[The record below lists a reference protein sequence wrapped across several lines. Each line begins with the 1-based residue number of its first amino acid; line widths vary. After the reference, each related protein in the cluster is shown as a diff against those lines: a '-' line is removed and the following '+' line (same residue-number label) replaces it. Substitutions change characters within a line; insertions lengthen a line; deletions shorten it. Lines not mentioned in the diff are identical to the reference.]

1 MVHQKINLDRLGP
14 EETLITPTYASRALT
29 SAVPKYEITE
39 GEMPPAVAY
48 NLIRDELALDGNSRL
63 NLATFVTTWM
73 EPEAKQLMAETFD
86 KNMIDKDEYPQTAE
100 IELHCVNMI
109 ARLWNAPKGASA
121 TGCSTIG
128 SSEAAMLGGMA
139 LKWQWRYRR
148 QKEGKPTDKPNL
160 VMGINVQVCW
170 EKFCRYWEV
179 EPRFVPMEGNRFHLD
194 ATEAIKLIDENA
206 IGVMGAS
213 HFCNKQLYLDAKY
226 LYGKPFR
233 EFIDFQRFSKLCDW
247 NQNIIGM
254 LPGVI
259 AIMGSTFDGSYE
271 PVQEINDALEK
282 LNRETGWQV
291 PLHVDGASGGFIAPF
306 LDPDLV
312 WDFRLKWVKSI
323 NASGHKYGLVY
334 PGVGWIIWRDRQE
347 LPEELIF
354 HCNYL
359 GSDLP
364 NFTLNFSRPG
374 NQVVAQYYNFL
385 LLGKEGYRQI
395 HQACRDTALYLSGEI
410 AKMGPFELIT
420 DGSTIPVF
428 AWKLK
433 ETISDQYNYILF
445 DLADKL
451 RERGWLVPAYTMP
464 KNRQDLTVHRV
475 VIKEGFS
482 RDMADLLLRD
492 IHSAIAFFQS
502 QSHYQ
507 SKLSGSHFHH

>member
-14 EETLITPTYASRALT
+14 EETLITPTYASRTLT
-29 SAVPKYEITE
+29 STVPKYEIPE

-100 IELHCVNMI
+100 IELRCVNMI
-109 ARLWNAPKGASA
+109 ARLWNAPKGAAA
-121 TGCSTIG
+121 TSCSTIG

-194 ATEAIKLIDENA
+194 ATEAIKLIDENT
-206 IGVMGAS
+206 I
-213 HFCNKQLYLDAKY
+213 
-226 LYGKPFR
+226 
-233 EFIDFQRFSKLCDW
+233 
-247 NQNIIGM
+247 
-254 LPGVI
+254 GVI

-323 NASGHKYGLVY
+323 NASGDKYGLVY

-359 GSDLP
+359 GGDLP
-364 NFTLNFSRPG
+364 NFALNFSRPG

-433 ETISDQYNYILF
+433 ETISDQTNYSLF

-464 KNRQDLTVHRV
+464 KNRQDLTVQRV

>member
-1 MVHQKINLDRLGP
+1 MVHQKINLDRLSP
-14 EETLITPTYASRALT
+14 EEALITPTYASRALT
-29 SAVPKYEITE
+29 SAVPKYEIPE

-100 IELHCVNMI
+100 IELRCVNMI
-109 ARLWNAPKGASA
+109 ARLWNAPKGAAA
-121 TGCSTIG
+121 TSCSTIG

-179 EPRFVPMEGNRFHLD
+179 EPRFVPMEGNRFHLE
-194 ATEAIKLIDENA
+194 ATEAIKLIDENT
-206 IGVMGAS
+206 I
-213 HFCNKQLYLDAKY
+213 
-226 LYGKPFR
+226 
-233 EFIDFQRFSKLCDW
+233 
-247 NQNIIGM
+247 
-254 LPGVI
+254 GVI

-271 PVQEINDALEK
+271 PVQEINDVLEK

-323 NASGHKYGLVY
+323 NAPGHKYGLVY

-364 NFTLNFSRPG
+364 NFALNFSRPG

-410 AKMGPFELIT
+410 AKMGLFELIT

-464 KNRQDLTVHRV
+464 KNRQDLTVQRV

-482 RDMADLLLRD
+482 RDMAELLLRD
-492 IHSAIAFFQS
+492 IRSAIAFFQS

>member
-1 MVHQKINLDRLGP
+1 MVHQKINLDRLSP
-14 EETLITPTYASRALT
+14 EDALITPTYASRALT
-29 SAVPKYEITE
+29 SAVPKYEIPE

-100 IELHCVNMI
+100 IELRCVNMI
-109 ARLWNAPKGASA
+109 ARLWNAPESEAA

-139 LKWQWRYRR
+139 LKWQWRKRR

-179 EPRFVPMEGNRFHLD
+179 EPRFVPMEGNRFHLN
-194 ATEAIKLIDENA
+194 ATEAIKLIDENT
-206 IGVMGAS
+206 I
-213 HFCNKQLYLDAKY
+213 
-226 LYGKPFR
+226 
-233 EFIDFQRFSKLCDW
+233 
-247 NQNIIGM
+247 
-254 LPGVI
+254 GVI

-359 GSDLP
+359 GGDLP
-364 NFTLNFSRPG
+364 NFALNFSRPG

-385 LLGKEGYRQI
+385 RLGKEGYRQI

-433 ETISDQYNYILF
+433 ETISDQSNYSLF

-451 RERGWLVPAYTMP
+451 RERGC
-464 KNRQDLTVHRV
+464 
-475 VIKEGFS
+475 
-482 RDMADLLLRD
+482 
-492 IHSAIAFFQS
+492 
-502 QSHYQ
+502 
-507 SKLSGSHFHH
+507 

>member
-100 IELHCVNMI
+100 IELRCVNMI

-194 ATEAIKLIDENA
+194 ATEAIKLIDENT
-206 IGVMGAS
+206 I
-213 HFCNKQLYLDAKY
+213 
-226 LYGKPFR
+226 
-233 EFIDFQRFSKLCDW
+233 
-247 NQNIIGM
+247 
-254 LPGVI
+254 GVI

>member
-29 SAVPKYEITE
+29 SAVPKYEIPE

-48 NLIRDELALDGNSRL
+48 NLIWDELALDGNSRL

-100 IELHCVNMI
+100 IELRCVNMI
-109 ARLWNAPKGASA
+109 ARLWNAPKGAAA
-121 TGCSTIG
+121 TSCSTIG

-139 LKWQWRYRR
+139 LKWQWRKRR

-179 EPRFVPMEGNRFHLD
+179 EPRFVPMEGNRFHLN
-194 ATEAIKLIDENA
+194 ATEAIKLIDENT
-206 IGVMGAS
+206 I
-213 HFCNKQLYLDAKY
+213 
-226 LYGKPFR
+226 
-233 EFIDFQRFSKLCDW
+233 
-247 NQNIIGM
+247 
-254 LPGVI
+254 GVI

-354 HCNYL
+354 NCNYL
-359 GSDLP
+359 GGDLP
-364 NFTLNFSRPG
+364 NFALNFSRPG

-385 LLGKEGYRQI
+385 RLGKEGYRQI

-410 AKMGPFELIT
+410 AKIGLFELIT

-433 ETISDQYNYILF
+433 ETISDQSNYSLF

-464 KNRQDLTVHRV
+464 KNRQDLTVQRV

-482 RDMADLLLRD
+482 RDMAALLLRD

>member
-1 MVHQKINLDRLGP
+1 
-14 EETLITPTYASRALT
+14 
-29 SAVPKYEITE
+29 
-39 GEMPPAVAY
+39 
-48 NLIRDELALDGNSRL
+48 
-63 NLATFVTTWM
+63 
-73 EPEAKQLMAETFD
+73 
-86 KNMIDKDEYPQTAE
+86 MIDKDEYPQTAE
-100 IELHCVNMI
+100 IELRCVNMI
-109 ARLWNAPKGASA
+109 ARLLNATENEAA

-139 LKWQWRYRR
+139 LKWQWRKRR

-194 ATEAIKLIDENA
+194 ATEAIKLIDENT
-206 IGVMGAS
+206 I
-213 HFCNKQLYLDAKY
+213 
-226 LYGKPFR
+226 
-233 EFIDFQRFSKLCDW
+233 
-247 NQNIIGM
+247 
-254 LPGVI
+254 GVI

-359 GSDLP
+359 GGDLP
-364 NFTLNFSRPG
+364 NFALNFSRPG

-385 LLGKEGYRQI
+385 RLGKEGYRQI

-433 ETISDQYNYILF
+433 ETISDQTNYSLF

>member
-1 MVHQKINLDRLGP
+1 
-14 EETLITPTYASRALT
+14 
-29 SAVPKYEITE
+29 
-39 GEMPPAVAY
+39 MPPAVAY

-100 IELHCVNMI
+100 IELRCVNMI
-109 ARLWNAPKGASA
+109 ARLWNAPKGAAA

-179 EPRFVPMEGNRFHLD
+179 EPRFVPMEGNRFHLE
-194 ATEAIKLIDENA
+194 ATEAIKLIDENT
-206 IGVMGAS
+206 I
-213 HFCNKQLYLDAKY
+213 
-226 LYGKPFR
+226 
-233 EFIDFQRFSKLCDW
+233 
-247 NQNIIGM
+247 
-254 LPGVI
+254 GVI

-271 PVQEINDALEK
+271 PVQEINDVLEK

-433 ETISDQYNYILF
+433 ETISDQTNYILF

>member
-194 ATEAIKLIDENA
+194 ATEAIKLIDENT
-206 IGVMGAS
+206 I
-213 HFCNKQLYLDAKY
+213 
-226 LYGKPFR
+226 
-233 EFIDFQRFSKLCDW
+233 
-247 NQNIIGM
+247 
-254 LPGVI
+254 GVI

>member
-1 MVHQKINLDRLGP
+1 MVHQKINLDRLSP
-14 EETLITPTYASRALT
+14 EEALITPTYASRALT
-29 SAVPKYEITE
+29 SAVPKYEIPE

-100 IELHCVNMI
+100 IELRCVNMI
-109 ARLWNAPKGASA
+109 ARLWNAPESEAA

-139 LKWQWRYRR
+139 LKWQWRKRR

-170 EKFCRYWEV
+170 QKFCRYWEV

-194 ATEAIKLIDENA
+194 ATEAIKLIDENT
-206 IGVMGAS
+206 I
-213 HFCNKQLYLDAKY
+213 
-226 LYGKPFR
+226 
-233 EFIDFQRFSKLCDW
+233 
-247 NQNIIGM
+247 
-254 LPGVI
+254 GVI

-359 GSDLP
+359 GGDLP
-364 NFTLNFSRPG
+364 NFALNFSRPG

-385 LLGKEGYRQI
+385 RLGKEGYRQI

-433 ETISDQYNYILF
+433 ETISDQTNYSLF

-464 KNRQDLTVHRV
+464 KNRQDLTVQRV

-492 IHSAIAFFQS
+492 LRSAIAFFKS

>member
-1 MVHQKINLDRLGP
+1 MVHQKINLDRLSP
-14 EETLITPTYASRALT
+14 EEALITPTYASRALT
-29 SAVPKYEITE
+29 SAVPKYEIPE
-39 GEMPPAVAY
+39 GEMPPAAAY

-100 IELHCVNMI
+100 IELRCVNMI
-109 ARLWNAPKGASA
+109 ARLWNAPKGAAA
-121 TGCSTIG
+121 TSCSTIG

-179 EPRFVPMEGNRFHLD
+179 EPRFVPMEGNRFHLE
-194 ATEAIKLIDENA
+194 ATEAIKLIDENT
-206 IGVMGAS
+206 I
-213 HFCNKQLYLDAKY
+213 
-226 LYGKPFR
+226 
-233 EFIDFQRFSKLCDW
+233 
-247 NQNIIGM
+247 
-254 LPGVI
+254 GVI

-271 PVQEINDALEK
+271 PVQEINDVLEK

-323 NASGHKYGLVY
+323 NAPGHKYGLVY

-410 AKMGPFELIT
+410 AKMGLFELIT

-464 KNRQDLTVHRV
+464 KNRQDLTVQRV

-482 RDMADLLLRD
+482 RDMAELLLRD
-492 IHSAIAFFQS
+492 IRSAIAFFQS